1 MGSRT
6 ASRPTKSL
14 PPARASRRASAR
26 TLERA
31 TRAAAGRYAP
41 IRRRCATQAPATS
54 ARPRA
59 TPAFHRSTNTT
70 MTRMMMTTIT
80 TSTMGATRKAIA
92 ALLFLSAAAVAA
104 AEVPQMPAFSGPI
117 TEGGEMYPGLRPEAP
132 GTTAADFGYVTD
144 EYFVSGT
151 ANSQPY
157 KTRILVHRP
166 VPAERFS
173 GMVVAESMHS
183 NGFAVTFEPARKY
196 FFMRGHVHVEIAAQQ
211 SNVNTTLKG
220 FNPARYASLSIPS
233 GAQTSEIIA
242 QVGLLIK
249 SNLSNG
255 PLAPLSAR
263 RLFMEGTSQASAVLR
278 TYQQQKHF
286 QSRLPD
292 GSSIMDGY
300 LATSTLGSAPM
311 MIVDVPT
318 VHMPTM
324 TEVNSGAPT
333 GAAFRRADSDD
344 PANRYRLYE
353 VAGMAHANSRETP
366 TYVPNPCT
374 LPVSDFPWGGMAAMG
389 LDHLITWAD
398 HGVVPPHAARLEFD
412 NDTTNDGSR
421 LTLDATG
428 NVKGGV
434 RNTYVDVPVA
444 AYGVPNA
451 GATPAAQFNCSI
463 AGWRVPLA
471 PQPLRDLYKNKGSYI
486 SALNQRLMEL
496 VRDGWMLPEYAEDVR
511 ADAQAIEITPPGK
524 R

>member
-1 MGSRT
+1 MM
-6 ASRPTKSL
+6 
-14 PPARASRRASAR
+14 R
-26 TLERA
+26 TLFLA
-31 TRAAAGRYAP
+31 LSLAAGL
-41 IRRRCATQAPATS
+41 
-54 ARPRA
+54 AR
-59 TPAFHRSTNTT
+59 
-70 MTRMMMTTIT
+70 
-80 TSTMGATRKAIA
+80 G
-92 ALLFLSAAAVAA
+92 
-104 AEVPQMPAFSGPI
+104 EVPPMPAFEGPI
-117 TEGGEMYPGLRPEAP
+117 TEGGDMYPGLRPEAP
-132 GTTAADFGYVTD
+132 GTTAADFGYATD

-151 ANSQPY
+151 ANGQPY
-157 KTRILVHRP
+157 KTRILVRHP

-220 FNPARYASLSIPS
+220 FNPVRYASLSIPS

-242 QVGLLIK
+242 QVGRLVK

-255 PLAPLSAR
+255 PLAPLSVR
-263 RLFMEGTSQASAVLR
+263 RVFLEGTSQASAVLR
-278 TYQQQKHF
+278 TYQQQKHV
-286 QSRLPD
+286 QSRMPD
-292 GSSIMDGY
+292 GSAIMDGY

-311 MIVDVPT
+311 MVVDVPT

-324 TEVNSGAPT
+324 TEVNSGART
-333 GAAFRRADSDD
+333 GAAFRRADSDE
-344 PANRYRLYE
+344 PANRYRLFE

-389 LDHLITWAD
+389 LNHLIAWAD
-398 HGVVPPHAARLEFD
+398 QGIVPPHAARLEFD
-412 NDTTNDGSR
+412 NDTTNDGS
-421 LTLDATG
+421 LLALDANG

-463 AGWRVPLA
+463 AGWRLA
-471 PQPLRDLYKNKGSYI
+471 YDEQKLGELYRNKGSYI
-486 SALNQRLMEL
+486 SALNRRLMDL
-496 VRDGWMLPEYAEDVR
+496 VREGWMLPEYLEDVR
-511 ADAQAIEITPPGK
+511 ADAQAIEIPS
-524 R
+524 RAANR

>member
-1 MGSRT
+1 MIR
-6 ASRPTKSL
+6 ALSL
-14 PPARASRRASAR
+14 ALLLVAGAARADV
-26 TLERA
+26 
-31 TRAAAGRYAP
+31 P
-41 IRRRCATQAPATS
+41 P
-54 ARPRA
+54 
-59 TPAFHRSTNTT
+59 TPTFD
-70 MTRMMMTTIT
+70 
-80 TSTMGATRKAIA
+80 
-92 ALLFLSAAAVAA
+92 
-104 AEVPQMPAFSGPI
+104 GPI
-117 TEGGEMYPGLRPEAP
+117 TEGGDMYPGLRPEAP
-132 GTTAADFGYVTD
+132 GTTAADFGYATD

-151 ANSQPY
+151 ANGQPY
-157 KTRILVHRP
+157 KTRILVRRP

-173 GMVVAESMHS
+173 GIVVAESMHS

-196 FFMRGHVHVEIAAQQ
+196 FFLRGHVHVEIAAQQ

-220 FNPARYASLSIPS
+220 FNPVRYASLSIPS

-249 SNLSNG
+249 SNLSKG

-263 RLFMEGTSQASAVLR
+263 ALFMEGTSQASAVLR

-286 QSRLPD
+286 QSRMPD

-300 LATSTLGSAPM
+300 LATSTLGNAPM

-324 TEVNSGAPT
+324 TEVNSGAPS

-344 PANRYRLYE
+344 AANRYRLYE

-389 LDHLITWAD
+389 LDHLIASAD
-398 HGVVPPHAARLEFD
+398 QGIVPPHAARLEFD

-421 LTLDATG
+421 LSLDVSG

-463 AGWRVPLA
+463 AGWRVPLKEKA
-471 PQPLRDLYKNKGSYI
+471 LNDLYKNKGSYI
-486 SALNQRLMEL
+486 SAVNRRLMEL
-496 VRDGWMLPEYAEDVR
+496 VREGWMLPEYADDVR
-511 ADAQAIEITPPGK
+511 ADAQAIDITPPGK